1 MARRDDGFLSTRRKV
16 AWMFFGLWA
25 VVLVM
30 AAVRYAV
37 HGDMVVTLAPSAF
50 TACGTPIGYENNGGC
65 SDFRMKK
72 AANRSSIR
80 RLL

>member
-30 AAVRYAV
+30 AAARYAV
-37 HGDMVVTLAPSAF
+37 HGDMVVTLAAVAF
-50 TACGTPIGYENNGGC
+50 CIY
-65 SDFRMKK
+65 
-72 AANRSSIR
+72 
-80 RLL
+80 RLWDAYRV

>member
-1 MARRDDGFLSTRRKV
+1 MHRNMARRDDGFLSTRRKV

-37 HGDMVVTLAPSAF
+37 HGDMGVTLAVAAAAVAF
-50 TACGTPIGYENNGGC
+50 CIY
-65 SDFRMKK
+65 
-72 AANRSSIR
+72 
-80 RLL
+80 RLWDAYRV

>member
-37 HGDMVVTLAPSAF
+37 HGDMAVTLAVAASAVAF
-50 TACGTPIGYENNGGC
+50 CIY
-65 SDFRMKK
+65 
-72 AANRSSIR
+72 
-80 RLL
+80 RLWDAYRVRE